1 VRFKLDENIATSAA
15 AALVD
20 AGHDV
25 DTVADEGLTGADD
38 PAVLRAATHEGR
50 LLVSLDR
57 GLGDVR
63 AYPPGT
69 HAGVLVLRLDRQSPS
84 EVTGALRAIVETVDV
99 APLSRAVAVWRNGT
113 LRVRLP
119 PDA

>member
-1 VRFKLDENIATSAA
+1 MRLKLDENIAASAA
-15 AALVD
+15 APLLD

-25 DTVADEGLTGADD
+25 DTVADEGLTGAED
-38 PAVLRAATHEGR
+38 PAVLQAATTDAR

-69 HAGVLVLRLDRQSPS
+69 HAGVLVLRLDRQSPH
-84 EVTGALRAIVETVDV
+84 EVTRALREIVHAVDLTR
-99 APLSRAVAVWRNGT
+99 LSGAVAVWRNGT
-113 LRVRLP
+113 LRVRLAP
-119 PDA
+119 